1 MSRRTFCD
9 ANDEIRSLLN
19 DVISEVELSIKYEDI
34 SGLHTALDDLKNIA
48 DIVEETQ
55 DYVDSMEDRLKKY
68 REAIENLGFS
78 RDSWLKV

>member
-34 SGLHTALDDLKNIA
+34 SSLHTVLDDLKNIT

-55 DYVDSMEDRLKKY
+55 DYVDKMEDRLRKY
-68 REAIENLGFS
+68 REAIESLGFS
-78 RDSWLKV
+78 RN

>member
-19 DVISEVELSIKYEDI
+19 DVISEVELSIKYEDT
-34 SGLHTALDDLKNIA
+34 SSLHTALDDLKNIT

-55 DYVDSMEDRLKKY
+55 DYVDSMEDRLRKY